1 MMKRASGVFPIPHRA
16 GSYFIIMDNQR
27 NRTSRASYHVRVGV
41 PARFSEHEAERLR
54 AGFQDLKTLVDTSFI
69 APDFNLILKPCGEVN
84 AMSHVQTGDIT
95 ICTELLMQA
104 SRLRSK
110 GQIIGIILHELGHSL
125 LNFWQNPS
133 FMNEETA
140 DAFATYMLM
149 VSGDARL
156 VEEFAQSFEKG
167 NPWAEAQHIIEAG
180 DRHPISVQRARTIRQ
195 NASYKGAFIS
205 RWNQTV
211 YPHLTNHAL
220 RSIIKHPGKY
230 GDTSLAQRTLRGR

>member
-104 SRLRSK
+104 SRLSVNGRVK
-110 GQIIGIILHELGHSL
+110 
-125 LNFWQNPS
+125 
-133 FMNEETA
+133 
-140 DAFATYMLM
+140 
-149 VSGDARL
+149 VS
-156 VEEFAQSFEKG
+156 
-167 NPWAEAQHIIEAG
+167 
-180 DRHPISVQRARTIRQ
+180 QRAAQ
-195 NASYKGAFIS
+195 NVA
-205 RWNQTV
+205 
-211 YPHLTNHAL
+211 
-220 RSIIKHPGKY
+220 
-230 GDTSLAQRTLRGR
+230 TLGLG

>member
-1 MMKRASGVFPIPHRA
+1 
-16 GSYFIIMDNQR
+16 
-27 NRTSRASYHVRVGV
+27 
-41 PARFSEHEAERLR
+41 
-54 AGFQDLKTLVDTSFI
+54 
-69 APDFNLILKPCGEVN
+69 
-84 AMSHVQTGDIT
+84 
-95 ICTELLMQA
+95 
-104 SRLRSK
+104 
-110 GQIIGIILHELGHSL
+110 
-125 LNFWQNPS
+125 
-133 FMNEETA
+133 MNEETA